1 MKNLRNTFTL
11 LIATFILITS
21 CSISD
26 DGDFDPIVDTFTPP
40 TAAAFKAMQEN
51 AFNNLK
57 QNATF
62 NAEDGITFESEAGV
76 TLTIWGNCLTLNGNP
91 VTGAVD
97 LEYVEVFDRGN
108 MLTTNATTVGSDNGE
123 LKQLISGGEFHIKAY
138 QNGEELELNNTC
150 GMMLIVP
157 TAITGGEVP
166 GMGPFVGEIDNDG
179 NLVWLPQNSEF
190 WVGEHQG
197 TEAYNAFIE
206 NFGWFNCDVFVND
219 PDPKTEIQI
228 AVPQGFNNDNSSVYL
243 ARVGEASSLA
253 FLYGE
258 FPIGLQAHIIF
269 LSEHEGDF
277 RYAIQTITVED
288 GQQVAFTLEETA
300 IASVEDLTQIINN
313 LP

>member
-11 LIATFILITS
+11 LVATFILITS

-40 TAAAFKAMQEN
+40 TAAAFKAMQED

-57 QNATF
+57 QNASF

-76 TLTIWGNCLTLNGNP
+76 MLTIWGNCLSLNGDP
-91 VTGAVD
+91 VTGQVD
-97 LEYVEVFDRGN
+97 LEFVEVFDRGN
-108 MLTTNATTVGSDNGE
+108 MLTTNATTVGKDENDEMG
-123 LKQLISGGEFHIKAY
+123 QLISGGEFHIKAF
-138 QNGEELELNNTC
+138 QNGEELTLDC
-150 GMMLIVP
+150 GMMISVP
-157 TAITGGEVP
+157 VDITGGEVP
-166 GMGPFVGEIDNDG
+166 GMGPFVGEIDDDG
-179 NLVWLPQNSEF
+179 NLVWLPQNTEF

-197 TEAYNAFIE
+197 SQAYNAFIE
-206 NFGWFNCDVFVND
+206 NFGWFNCDVFIAD

-228 AVPQGFNNDNSSVYL
+228 SVPQGFDNNNSSVYL
-243 ARVGEASSLA
+243 ARVGESSSLA

-258 FPIGLQAHIIF
+258 FPIGLEAHIIF

-288 GQQVAFTLEETA
+288 GQQIVFTLEETN
-300 IASVEDLTQIINN
+300 IASIEDLTQIIND

>member
-11 LIATFILITS
+11 LVATLFLITS

-26 DGDFDPIVDTFTPP
+26 DADPTPWDILTPP
-40 TAAAFKAMQEN
+40 TAAAFKAIQEE

-57 QNATF
+57 QNASF
-62 NAEDGITFESEAGV
+62 NAEDGITFTSNAGV
-76 TLTIWGNCLTLNGNP
+76 TLSIWGNCLSLNGDP
-91 VTGAVD
+91 VTGSVD
-97 LEYVEVFDRGN
+97 LEFVEIFDRGN
-108 MLTTNATTVGSDNGE
+108 MLTTNATTVGLDNGE
-123 LKQLISGGEFHIKAY
+123 MKQLISGGEFHIKAY
-138 QNGEELELNNTC
+138 QNGEELDNIC
-150 GMMLIVP
+150 GMMISVP

-166 GMGPFVGEIDNDG
+166 GMGPFIGEIDENG
-179 NLVWLPQNSEF
+179 NLVWLPQNTEF

-197 TEAYNAFIE
+197 SDAYNAFIE

-228 AVPQGFNNDNSSVYL
+228 AVPQGFNNENSSVYL
-243 ARVGEASSLA
+243 ARVGEPNSLA

-258 FPIGLQAHIIF
+258 FPIGLEAHIIF

-277 RYAIQTITVED
+277 RYAIQSITIAS
-288 GQQVAFTLEETA
+288 GQEIAFTLEQTA
-300 IASVEDLTQIINN
+300 VASLEDLTQTINN

>member
-11 LIATFILITS
+11 LAASLFLFTS

-26 DGDFDPIVDTFTPP
+26 DADPSPFDTFTPP
-40 TAAAFKAMQEN
+40 TAAAFKALQEN
-51 AFNNLK
+51 AFNSLK
-57 QNATF
+57 QNAAF
-62 NAEDGITFESEAGV
+62 NAEDGITFESAAGV
-76 TLTIWGNCLTLNGNP
+76 TLTIWGNCLSLNGDS
-91 VTGAVD
+91 VTGAVE
-97 LEYVEVFDRGN
+97 LEFVEVFDRGN
-108 MLTTNATTVGSDNGE
+108 MLTTNATTVGLDNGE
-123 LKQLISGGEFHIKAY
+123 MKQLISGGEFQIKAY
-138 QNGEELELNNTC
+138 QNGEELTLDC
-150 GMMLIVP
+150 GMMISVP

-166 GMGPFVGEIDNDG
+166 GMGPFEGEIDNDG
-179 NLVWLPQNSEF
+179 NLVWLPQNTEF

-197 TEAYNAFIE
+197 TETYNAFVE

-228 AVPQGFNNDNSSVYL
+228 SVPQGFNNDNASVYL
-243 ARVGEASSLA
+243 ARMGETSSLA

-277 RYAIQTITVED
+277 RYAIQTITVVD
-288 GQQVAFTLEETA
+288 GQQVVFTLEETA
-300 IASVEDLTQIINN
+300 IASVEDLTQIIND